1 LDTTIISDS
10 QLKVVIPAKLL
21 ESPTS
26 VQIVVMN
33 GDVMGMSDGYFGYPR
48 SNSVTFTVT
57 P

>member
-1 LDTTIISDS
+1 M
-10 QLKVVIPAKLL
+10 IPANLL
-21 ESPTS
+21 LSTTS

-33 GDVMGMSDGYFGYPR
+33 GDIMGMTDGYFGYPR

>member
-1 LDTTIISDS
+1 
-10 QLKVVIPAKLL
+10 VIPAKLL
-21 ESPTS
+21 QRPNS

-48 SNSVTFTVT
+48 SNSVTFTVI